1 MGICLYEGD
10 YLVGL
15 QAMPIVPFVTT
26 VKVYASIFVKVVT
39 SNNVHCS
46 GLGFIVHGTAVANCQ
61 RKVVYWS
68 SYWLPEADE
77 MEGKLCGALFL
88 GVKADILYDHES

>member
-1 MGICLYEGD
+1 
-10 YLVGL
+10 
-15 QAMPIVPFVTT
+15 MPIVPFVTT